1 MFNPG
6 TSILVFS
13 CLPSYSMQENRSSG
27 PFCLCSF
34 SSSFVNLSVVACF
47 LDVSLSARKRSSKKT
62 KQICARKKKQK
73 RSANFKSAP
82 LPSWKIYLG
91 IPWAVFFSETN
102 QNVSDALHKRF
113 FFPVQTSMLQWMVDE
128 LMAQWNV
135 ANLQSE
141 NCKLAINHIQYSN
154 VWIWIL
160 LIHQPDFQGCT
171 TSLNRPIAPNPFQ
184 NGMRSP
190 LLLIKSTL
198 YPSQIE
204 TGAIPVNYNLS
215 HYLRSSNVEDSWK
228 IPDQNACFF
237 EWEKSQKLCGH
248 QTHRPMFIGVAPTY
262 SSIT

>member
-1 MFNPG
+1 MCPFPQGKEAAKKLNKFAPEKKAKKERKFQKCA
-6 TSILVFS
+6 TSI
-13 CLPSYSMQENRSSG
+13 ME
-27 PFCLCSF
+27 
-34 SSSFVNLSVVACF
+34 NLSRDTLGSF
-47 LDVSLSARKRSSKKT
+47 FFWNESKC
-62 KQICARKKKQK
+62 QWRIAQE
-73 RSANFKSAP
+73 
-82 LPSWKIYLG
+82 
-91 IPWAVFFSETN
+91 V
-102 QNVSDALHKRF
+102 